1 DAMIQTE
8 NPASRASL
16 AFDDYR
22 RAILLRLDPAA
33 RAASPL
39 RLQGRGNPTLRS
51 TAWRKWRSFCASKRC
66 DPFVTSV
73 ATHCYAALPLPLTT
87 LAANA
92 RGSSKAAESLL
103 AQFSLPI
110 DTANTVP
117 QLSVN
122 SSSGYADVRLN
133 QAASSSDSS
142 SCHVVMTVAS
152 LPSLDM
158 PLAYSRSM

>member
-1 DAMIQTE
+1 
-8 NPASRASL
+8 
-16 AFDDYR
+16 
-22 RAILLRLDPAA
+22 
-33 RAASPL
+33 
-39 RLQGRGNPTLRS
+39 
-51 TAWRKWRSFCASKRC
+51 
-66 DPFVTSV
+66 
-73 ATHCYAALPLPLTT
+73 TT

-158 PLAYSRSM
+158 PLAYSRSMMSCTRSHSGPQQQKYTHPASSKRRA